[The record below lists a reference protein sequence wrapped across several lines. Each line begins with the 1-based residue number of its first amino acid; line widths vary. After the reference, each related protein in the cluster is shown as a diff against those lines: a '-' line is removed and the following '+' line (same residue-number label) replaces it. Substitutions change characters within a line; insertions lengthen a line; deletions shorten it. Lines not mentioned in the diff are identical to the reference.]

1 MSSDLYEF
9 EECFF
14 TDPFSP
20 LSDSSSID
28 ILKVFQETNY
38 NLTPLTHEHFDHPF
52 DEIDQIAPTNT
63 TTTPLLS
70 SSPPSHQLESL
81 SLNQMGNSVNSLDL
95 CPIEVKTEESQL
107 PFYDYYQVN
116 TNSFLPHSYGGCEN
130 AVKMM
135 QRSYSSK
142 SFDGRPNGFLFQP
155 KFDSLIE
162 SSNLQSQFLTSP
174 DHGSSSS
181 SSHMRRVCSTGDL
194 QSLKVGQQSQRLSSS
209 PLGTEGSFMEEANF
223 KVGRYSPEER
233 KERILRYK
241 AKRTQRNFNKTIK
254 YACRKTLADNRPRIR
269 GRFARTD
276 EPDETSKTL
285 NFQRYEDED
294 ELWLDGLQEEYYEG
308 IPRQHFFNTYMPT
321 TQFHQFSYIPK

>member
-1 MSSDLYEF
+1 MSSDLFEF

-28 ILKVFQETNY
+28 ILKAFQENNY
-38 NLTPLTHEHFDHPF
+38 NLNPLTHENLDPPF

-63 TTTPLLS
+63 PTTLLS
-70 SSPPSHQLESL
+70 SSPPSHQLENL
-81 SLNQMGNSVNSLDL
+81 SLNQMGNSVNSLHL
-95 CPIEVKTEESQL
+95 CNLEVKTEERQP
-107 PFYDYYQVN
+107 PFYDYYVN
-116 TNSFLPHSYGGCEN
+116 NNSFLPHSYGGYEN
-130 AVKMM
+130 AMKMM
-135 QRSYSSK
+135 QRSFSSK

-162 SSNLQSQFLTSP
+162 SSSLHDF
-174 DHGSSSS
+174 SSS
-181 SSHMRRVCSTGDL
+181 SSHMRKVCSAGDL
-194 QSLKVGQQSQRLSSS
+194 QSLKNNHRSQTLSSS
-209 PLGTEGSFMEEANF
+209 PLATEGSLMEEGNF

-269 GRFARTD
+269 GRFARND
-276 EPDETSKTL
+276 EPEETTPKAL

-294 ELWLDGLQEEYYEG
+294 ELWMEGLQEEYYYEG
-308 IPRQHFFNTYMPT
+308 IPRQHFFNTHMPT
-321 TQFHQFSYIPK
+321 TQFHQFSYVPK